1 MRGALIAAIAVLAL
15 AGCPRPHMTR
25 SYKEPQVAEVIAH
38 LQAIRTRVPT
48 LRAETRTDVRLGKDR
63 ANVTVLIM
71 ATWGGKLRFQ
81 ALNPNDSMA
90 ADLGSD
96 GATFCFIDVH
106 HDCHACGPATPENVG
121 QLVRIVMPPDDVVTF
136 MAGGTPLI
144 VHDQATVR
152 WDDDDGHE
160 VLELS
165 SATHT
170 QKIVLDGQDRR
181 WDVLEAEVK
190 TTDGKLVWRFR
201 HKEFHAV
208 GTVRMPGKSLFEQ
221 PGESVLID
229 WKKQELGVE
238 IDQPRSWTLEIPP
251 GLAECK

>member
-1 MRGALIAAIAVLAL
+1 MRGALILVVGALAL
-15 AGCPRPHMTR
+15 AGCPHPNVPRGYP
-25 SYKEPQVAEVIAH
+25 EPKAAEIIGY
-38 LQAIRTRVPT
+38 LQAVRTRVPT

-63 ANVTVLIM
+63 ANVTVLM
-71 ATWGGKLRFQ
+71 MGTWGGKLRFQ
-81 ALNPNDSMA
+81 ALNPNESMA

-96 GATFCFIDVH
+96 GTNFCFIDVH

-136 MAGGTPLI
+136 LAGGAPLI
-144 VHDQATVR
+144 AHDKATVR
-152 WDDDDGHE
+152 YDDDDGHE
-160 VLELS
+160 LLELT

-170 QKIVLDGQDRR
+170 QKIVLDAKDHR

-190 TTDGKLVWRFR
+190 TTDGKLVWKFR

-208 GTVRMPGKSLFEQ
+208 GSVRLPGKSLFEQ

-229 WKKQELGVE
+229 WKKQEVGVE
-238 IDQPRSWTLEIPP
+238 IDQPRSWTLDIPP
-251 GLAECK
+251 GLELCE